1 MRRTRVTLSK
11 FRILAYR
18 SCKDTEFSV
27 MQNVVALVGPNGTG
41 KTNILHGIFLLA
53 SQKRTSRFHSDTF
66 SNECQIEAEFLFRR
80 KVVKLRSTVTYRP
93 TQQNRDE
100 VVGIKEE
107 WNFGDLGDKS
117 QWLSTEEILIGRRGA
132 DPRKIYHYYFDD
144 TLARVAAD
152 SRLVQLAKPVR
163 QLSLSKDATRAFAA
177 IQKFRAG
184 ISYYSASQFTN
195 PSLCPTSFEIDEDED
210 LRDDPITRRQ
220 PAHTRFM
227 YDLYRLSKTNHSA
240 FQTFLSLVNR
250 EGVGLVDKL
259 KWEVVEFSSP
269 AYEVRTGGK
278 VIKRTGTRRLI
289 IPTVFIGS
297 SKLSFNQLSEGT
309 LRTLAMLFYVV
320 TDKSELLLLEEPEVC
335 VHHGLLTSVIEI
347 IKEFARTKQIIF
359 STHSEA
365 VVDGLKPDQL
375 LVVDKKAIKGTTI
388 SPITETMS
396 KSSYEALKEY
406 LATSGSLGEYWR
418 HRGFEK

>member
-1 MRRTRVTLSK
+1 M
-11 FRILAYR
+11 
-18 SCKDTEFSV
+18 
-27 MQNVVALVGPNGTG
+27 ALVGPNGTG
-41 KTNILHGIFLLA
+41 KTNVLHGIFLLG
-53 SQKRTSRFHSDTF
+53 SQKRVTRLHSD
-66 SNECQIEAEFLFRR
+66 SPSSECQIEADFLFKRR
-80 KVVKLRSTVTYRP
+80 TVKLRTTVIYRP

-100 VVGIKEE
+100 VAGVKEE
-107 WNFGDLGDKS
+107 WNFGELDDKS
-117 QWLSTEEILIGRRGA
+117 RWLSTEELLIGRRGGN
-132 DPRKIYHYYFDD
+132 PRDSPYYFY
-144 TLARVAAD
+144 LKNSRLVHVSAD

-163 QLSLSKDATRAFAA
+163 QLSLSKEASSAFAA
-177 IQKFRAG
+177 IQQFRAG
-184 ISYYSASQFTN
+184 INYYSASQFTN

-210 LRDDPITRRQ
+210 LREEPIIRRQ
-220 PAHTRFM
+220 SAHTRFM
-227 YDLYRLSKTNHSA
+227 YDLYRLSKTNKDA

-250 EGVGLVDKL
+250 TGVGLIDKI
-259 KWEVVEFSSP
+259 KWETVEFSSP
-269 AYEVRTGGK
+269 AYEVRAGGK
-278 VIKRTGTRRLI
+278 VIKKTGTRRLI
-289 IPTVFIGS
+289 VPTVYIGP

-375 LVVDKKAIKGTTI
+375 LVAEKKSIKGTTI
-388 SPITETMS
+388 HPITETMS
-396 KSSYEALKEY
+396 KTGYEALKKY

-418 HRGFEK
+418 HRGFEKA